1 MCSWRP
7 RRKRQLLSSATPTP
21 RRSRRANRAA
31 APLPLA
37 QHPTWAI
44 FPPSPAPQP
53 SCPQEQTSSLAPA
66 IGLLVFGSGGGVVSG
81 PYEELG
87 PKQVGASQF
96 EIGTQEV
103 SAEVAL
109 PAAGAY
115 TLLASTFAPG
125 QEAAFV
131 VALYSTDASITVKQ
145 LNGALVSAGSVMKGS
160 ALWFSSQV
168 GGSVSTGGVDLGDR
182 ARPQG
187 IAGPGAGTRSAIE
200 PPAAK
205 HDISKTREELGDDGK
220 LGHAQRMELEEAQ
233 RLHKWKE
240 NVPMMTIE
248 GQPLSDNVKKKHK
261 ELVAFAE
268 ANAAANGGL
277 FVDPDFPK
285 APGSAAGEDQ
295 PAVYNQGKPVAG
307 MPVVT
312 QWRRPREWT
321 DTPKLFKNDW
331 EVENVIQGP
340 GIDNRWLLS
349 AINIVSGDRNHP
361 AAAI

>member
-1 MCSWRP
+1 M
-7 RRKRQLLSSATPTP
+7 
-21 RRSRRANRAA
+21 
-31 APLPLA
+31 
-37 QHPTWAI
+37 
-44 FPPSPAPQP
+44 
-53 SCPQEQTSSLAPA
+53 
-66 IGLLVFGSGGGVVSG
+66 
-81 PYEELG
+81 
-87 PKQVGASQF
+87 
-96 EIGTQEV
+96 

-145 LNGALVSAGSVMKGS
+145 LNGALVSAGSVMKSS
-160 ALWFSSQV
+160 ALRFSSRV

-205 HDISKTREELGDDGK
+205 QDISKTREELGDDGK

-233 RLHKWKE
+233 RLDKWKE

-312 QWRRPREWT
+312 QWRWPREWT